1 MNFFKRLFS
10 FGKKPAKDLDK
21 NEIDDLKDEKDE
33 ESIQKDSVK
42 EEVKQTRSLLS
53 FLFKDTLFE
62 IIRAATTINAINPI

>member
-42 EEVKQTRSLLS
+42 EEVKQTRSKPEPEPDQNQNLNQ
-53 FLFKDTLFE
+53 T
-62 IIRAATTINAINPI
+62 

>member
-42 EEVKQTRSLLS
+42 EEVKQTRS
-53 FLFKDTLFE
+53 KPE
-62 IIRAATTINAINPI
+62 PRTISK

>member
-42 EEVKQTRSLLS
+42 EEVKQTRSKPEPEPEPEARS
-53 FLFKDTLFE
+53 QRT
-62 IIRAATTINAINPI
+62 

>member
-42 EEVKQTRSLLS
+42 EEVKQTRS
-53 FLFKDTLFE
+53 KPEPEPEPE
-62 IIRAATTINAINPI
+62 IGRAHV